1 MDSKKIARINE
12 LYKKQKKGILTE
24 SEREEQAVLRL
35 EYIEAIRANIRNTLD
50 HTSIQEPD
58 GSIHKLRRK
67 DPFRLIMSQ

>member
-12 LYKKQKKGILTE
+12 LYKKQKEGILTE

-35 EYIEAIRANIRNTLD
+35 GYIEAIRANIRNTLD

-58 GSIHKLRRK
+58 GSILFINCAGRTLL
-67 DPFRLIMSQ
+67 DE

>member
-24 SEREEQAVLRL
+24 SERKEQAVLRL

-58 GSIHKLRRK
+58 GSIHKLRRR
-67 DPFRLIMSQ
+67 DPFR

>member
-12 LYKKQKKGILTE
+12 LYKKQKEGILTE

-35 EYIEAIRANIRNTLD
+35 EYIEAIRTNIRNTLD
-50 HTSIQEPD
+50 HTSNQEPD

-67 DPFRLIMSQ
+67 DPFR

>member
-12 LYKKQKKGILTE
+12 LYKKQKEGILTE

-35 EYIEAIRANIRNTLD
+35 EYIEAIRATIRNTLD

-67 DPFRLIMSQ
+67 DPFR

>member
-12 LYKKQKKGILTE
+12 LYKKQKEGILTE

-35 EYIEAIRANIRNTLD
+35 EYIEAIRTNIRNTLD
-50 HTSIQEPD
+50 HTSIQEQD

-67 DPFRLIMSQ
+67 DPFR

>member
-12 LYKKQKKGILTE
+12 LYKKQKEGILTE

-58 GSIHKLRRK
+58 DSIHKLRRK
-67 DPFRLIMSQ
+67 DPFR

>member
-12 LYKKQKKGILTE
+12 LYKKQKEGILTE

-35 EYIEAIRANIRNTLD
+35 EYIEAIRTNIRNTLD
-50 HTSIQEPD
+50 HTSIQGPD

-67 DPFRLIMSQ
+67 DPFR

>member
-1 MDSKKIARINE
+1 MDAMVKRINE
-12 LYKKQKKGILTE
+12 LYKKQKEGTLTE
-24 SEREEQAVLRL
+24 SEREEQAALRL

-67 DPFRLIMSQ
+67 DPFR

>member
-12 LYKKQKKGILTE
+12 LYKKQKEGILTE
-24 SEREEQAVLRL
+24 SEREEQPVLRL
-35 EYIEAIRANIRNTLD
+35 EYIEAIRNNIRNTLD

-67 DPFRLIMSQ
+67 DPFR

>member
-1 MDSKKIARINE
+1 MDDKKVARINE
-12 LYKKQKKGILTE
+12 LYKKQKEGILTE

-35 EYIEAIRANIRNTLD
+35 EYIEAIRNNIRNTLD

-67 DPFRLIMSQ
+67 DPFR

>member
-12 LYKKQKKGILTE
+12 LYKKQKEGTLTE

-67 DPFRLIMSQ
+67 DPFR

>member
-12 LYKKQKKGILTE
+12 LYKKQKEGILTE
-24 SEREEQAVLRL
+24 LEKKEQAALRL

-67 DPFRLIMSQ
+67 DPFR

>member
-12 LYKKQKKGILTE
+12 LYKKQKEGILTE
-24 SEREEQAVLRL
+24 SERAEQAVLRL

-67 DPFRLIMSQ
+67 DPFR

>member
-1 MDSKKIARINE
+1 MDSKKIVRINE
-12 LYKKQKKGILTE
+12 LYKKQKEGILTE

-67 DPFRLIMSQ
+67 DPFR

>member
-12 LYKKQKKGILTE
+12 LYKKQKEGTLTE
-24 SEREEQAVLRL
+24 LEKEEQAVLRL
-35 EYIEAIRANIRNTLD
+35 EYIESIRANLRNTLD

-67 DPFRLIMSQ
+67 DPFR

>member
-12 LYKKQKKGILTE
+12 LYKKQKEGILTE

-35 EYIEAIRANIRNTLD
+35 EYIEAIRTNIRNTLD
-50 HTSIQEPD
+50 HTTIQEPD

-67 DPFRLIMSQ
+67 DPFR

>member
-12 LYKKQKKGILTE
+12 LYKKQKEGILTKA
-24 SEREEQAVLRL
+24 EREEQAVLRL

-67 DPFRLIMSQ
+67 DPFR

>member
-12 LYKKQKKGILTE
+12 LYKKQKEGTLTE
-24 SEREEQAVLRL
+24 IEKEEQAALRL

-67 DPFRLIMSQ
+67 DPFR

>member
-1 MDSKKIARINE
+1 MDSKEIARINE
-12 LYKKQKKGILTE
+12 LYKKQKEGILTE

-67 DPFRLIMSQ
+67 DPFR

>member
-12 LYKKQKKGILTE
+12 LYKKQKEGTLTE
-24 SEREEQAVLRL
+24 SEREEQAALRL

-67 DPFRLIMSQ
+67 DPFR

>member
-12 LYKKQKKGILTE
+12 LYKKQKEGILTE

-67 DPFRLIMSQ
+67 DPF

>member
-12 LYKKQKKGILTE
+12 LYKKQKEGILTE
-24 SEREEQAVLRL
+24 TEREEQAVLRL
-35 EYIEAIRANIRNTLD
+35 EYIEAIRTNISNTLD

-67 DPFRLIMSQ
+67 DPFR

>member
-12 LYKKQKKGILTE
+12 LYKKQKEGILTE

-67 DPFRLIMSQ
+67 DPFR

>member
-12 LYKKQKKGILTE
+12 LYKKQKEGILTE
-24 SEREEQAVLRL
+24 LEKEEQAVLRL

-67 DPFRLIMSQ
+67 DPFR

>member
-12 LYKKQKKGILTE
+12 LYKKQKEGILTE

-35 EYIEAIRANIRNTLD
+35 EYLEAIRANIRNTLD

-67 DPFRLIMSQ
+67 DPFR

>member
-12 LYKKQKKGILTE
+12 LYKKQKEGILTE

-35 EYIEAIRANIRNTLD
+35 EYIEAIRTNIRNTLD
-50 HTSIQEPD
+50 HTSIREPD

-67 DPFRLIMSQ
+67 DPFR

>member
-12 LYKKQKKGILTE
+12 LYKKQKEGTLTE
-24 SEREEQAVLRL
+24 LEKEEQAALRL

-67 DPFRLIMSQ
+67 DPFR

>member
-12 LYKKQKKGILTE
+12 LYKKQKEGILTE
-24 SEREEQAVLRL
+24 LEREEQAVLRL

-67 DPFRLIMSQ
+67 DPFR

>member
-12 LYKKQKKGILTE
+12 LYKKQKEGILTE
-24 SEREEQAVLRL
+24 AEREEQAVLRL

-67 DPFRLIMSQ
+67 DPFR

>member
-1 MDSKKIARINE
+1 MNSKKIARINE
-12 LYKKQKKGILTE
+12 LYKKQKEGILTE

-67 DPFRLIMSQ
+67 DPFR

>member
-12 LYKKQKKGILTE
+12 LYKKQKEGTLTE
-24 SEREEQAVLRL
+24 LEKEEQAALRL

-67 DPFRLIMSQ
+67 DPCR

>member
-12 LYKKQKKGILTE
+12 LYKKQKEGILTE

-35 EYIEAIRANIRNTLD
+35 EYIEAIRTNIRNTLD
-50 HTSIQEPD
+50 HTSIHEPD

-67 DPFRLIMSQ
+67 DPFR

>member
-12 LYKKQKKGILTE
+12 LYKKQKEGTLTE
-24 SEREEQAVLRL
+24 LEKEEQAVLRL
-35 EYIEAIRANIRNTLD
+35 EYIKAIRANIRNTLD

-67 DPFRLIMSQ
+67 DPFR

>member
-12 LYKKQKKGILTE
+12 LYKKQKEGILTE

-50 HTSIQEPD
+50 HTS
-58 GSIHKLRRK
+58 GWFYS
-67 DPFRLIMSQ
+67 

>member
-12 LYKKQKKGILTE
+12 LYKKQKEGTLTE
-24 SEREEQAVLRL
+24 LEKEEQAVLRL

-67 DPFRLIMSQ
+67 DPFR